1 MKEFFELDE
10 AQKKTLEKQ
19 LRQYPYIDRLIAI
32 RESEL
37 DKRDDVD
44 ENIGGSRSGFIGR
57 PTEAIAIKRQSDEYI
72 IWHQSLKQHI
82 EEIIREMDDK
92 TRRIVHERYWDE
104 ANYYTWED
112 IAKEHH
118 YSVATIYRKRDKIL
132 MTLARKQGIL

>member
-10 AQKKTLEKQ
+10 AQKKVLEKQ

-57 PTEAIAIKRQSDEYI
+57 PTEATAIKRQSDEYI
-72 IWHQSLKQHI
+72 IRHQCLKQHI
-82 EEIIREMDDK
+82 EEIIRGMDDT
-92 TRRIVHERYWDE
+92 TRKMAHKRYWDE

-112 IAKEHH
+112 IAREHH

-132 MTLARKQGIL
+132 MTLAKKQGIL